1 MLGSGASR
9 RRIARTL
16 QAAYDHGLLSED
28 TFTYRFD
35 QLLAGRLIF
44 PGRLIGD
51 LRFRRAGSWRGRV
64 ADALSGL
71 SRTIVPSD
79 ELTAPP
85 QETLLALDWSGSTAE
100 LLVGRHYGCDIMLDD
115 PTVSRRHARLVFHE
129 DSWIVHDLDSTNG
142 TMVNGALVGR
152 SPVRPGDRLALG
164 EALLVID

>member
-1 MLGSGASR
+1 VLGSGASR

-16 QAAYDHGLLSED
+16 QAAYDHGLLSQD

-64 ADALSGL
+64 VGALAGL

-100 LLVGRHYGCDIMLDD
+100 LLVGRHYGCDIMLED
-115 PTVSRRHARLVFHE
+115 PTVSRRHAQLVFRD

-142 TMVNGALVGR
+142 TMVNGARVGR
-152 SPVRPGDRLALG
+152 CAVQPGDRLALG